1 MYLCIR
7 VIHQLKLYLAVRAIS
22 ISSGG
27 RVGGEFRSAEIVEV
41 GDVGNP
47 EISPLLCGAT
57 GHGIDCCQVTHQ
69 SQMQALSR
77 GTPPKKLNFP
87 VSLVDENFYGTID
100 GLFHWSCAS

>member
-1 MYLCIR
+1 MQGDGL
-7 VIHQLKLYLAVRAIS
+7 
-22 ISSGG
+22 
-27 RVGGEFRSAEIVEV
+27 GGEFGSAEIVEV

-69 SQMQALSR
+69 SQGKALSR

-87 VSLVDENFYGTID
+87 GKFSRRILRDNRRIR
-100 GLFHWSCAS
+100 FHWSVLVKVCVSNFVGTGRI